1 MCQQVEGGKYL
12 YKLMFLYLSEID
24 VTILSVVLT
33 LNYNDEAYSTSMCT
47 CKLINLFSYMH
58 VYFSMY

>member
-1 MCQQVEGGKYL
+1 ML
-12 YKLMFLYLSEID
+12 L
-24 VTILSVVLT
+24 ILSVVLT